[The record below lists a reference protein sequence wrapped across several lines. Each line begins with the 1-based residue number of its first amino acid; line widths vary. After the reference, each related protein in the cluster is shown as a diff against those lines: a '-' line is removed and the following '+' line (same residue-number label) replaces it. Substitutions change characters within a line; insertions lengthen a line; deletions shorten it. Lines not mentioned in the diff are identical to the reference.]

1 MELAIDKKETTLNK
15 KGEIEMETIY
25 YINIEQLEF
34 TVKLYNKLKR
44 AGINNVGDLLKAD
57 KTKLLKSEVVE
68 LLNEFAVY
76 HHSSTDSIDDFG
88 CSDALYNRL
97 KKLRAETIQDIPR
110 VGYDKFSKPELIELL
125 EEFGYYDSHQY
136 TEED

>member
-1 MELAIDKKETTLNK
+1 
-15 KGEIEMETIY
+15 METICY
-25 YINIEQLEF
+25 TTIEELGLS
-34 TVKLYNKLKR
+34 VKLYVKLKR
-44 AGINNVGDLLKAD
+44 AGINNVGVLAKANKD
-57 KTKLLKSEVVE
+57 KLLKSEVIE
-68 LLNEFAVY
+68 LLEEFGVY